1 MLSMYLISIYLSAL
15 FRLNYIPSDDN
26 LKPEEGGV
34 FQKFEEEL
42 EINDFP
48 QQARYMIIEH

>member
-1 MLSMYLISIYLSAL
+1 MNIPTVNFSLSLSLILMISP
-15 FRLNYIPSDDN
+15 RLNYIPTEEA
-26 LKPEEGGV
+26 LKPEEGGI

-48 QQARYMIIEH
+48 QQAR